1 MDAKLLVVQAISPL
15 HAGTGQ
21 GVGVIDLPI
30 SREKATGIPFLPGST
45 LKGVFRDACTD
56 SSMRTKVF
64 GPDTG
69 NAELHAGAVTFSD
82 ARLLLLPVR
91 SLHGV
96 FAWVTSP
103 LLLHRLKRD
112 AANTPAPLAFNI
124 PAPADGECFVSND
137 GEGLSMEID
146 RDKKKSAVV
155 LEDLALKFKRK
166 AEVTAWAGWF
176 GQTLFVQDTDMQN
189 ALKARLCIV
198 SDNVLNFLLETATEI
213 TARIQIDDDK
223 KTVKEHML
231 WYEEALPTETVMVS
245 LVVAANVDKSNA
257 RTADV
262 FAEVKR
268 LSDNKT
274 LQFGGK
280 ATVGR
285 GLCNA
290 TLLG

>member
-1 MDAKLLVVQAISPL
+1 MDAKLLFVQAISPL

-30 SREKATGIPFLPGST
+30 AREKATGIPFLPGST

-56 SSMRTKVF
+56 IALRTKIF

-82 ARLLLLPVR
+82 ARLVLLPVR
-91 SLHGV
+91 SLHGI

-112 AANTPAPLAFNI
+112 AANTPAPISFNV
-124 PAPADGECFVSND
+124 PAPAEGECFVSD
-137 GEGLSMEID
+137 PGEKLSMNIGD
-146 RDKKKSAVV
+146 TKPAVV
-155 LEDLALKFKRK
+155 LEDLPLIFHRSPD
-166 AEVTAWAGWF
+166 VTAWAGWF
-176 GQTLFVQDTDMQN
+176 GTTLYAQDGEMQN
-189 ALKARLCIV
+189 ALKSRLCIV
-198 SDNVLNFLLETATEI
+198 SDDVLSFLLETATEI
-213 TARIQIDDDK
+213 TARIRIDDNA
-223 KTVKEHML
+223 KTVAEGQL
-231 WYEEALPTETVMVS
+231 WYEEALPTETVLVS
-245 LVVAANVDKSNA
+245 LVVAANVEISKAKSA
-257 RTADV
+257 EV
-262 FAEVKR
+262 FAAVKA

-285 GLCNA
+285 GLCNGW
-290 TLLG
+290 LVG